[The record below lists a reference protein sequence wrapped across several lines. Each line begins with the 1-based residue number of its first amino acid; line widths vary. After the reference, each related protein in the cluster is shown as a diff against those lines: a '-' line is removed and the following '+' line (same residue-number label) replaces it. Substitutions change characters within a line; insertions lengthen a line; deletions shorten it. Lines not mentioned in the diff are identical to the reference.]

1 MEEVFSV
8 FDSFSGSI
16 SFTVYTRMLPNVLLV
31 WRRLWSVMFSACN
44 LEIISFFGAY
54 LQKTNIL
61 VTFKKKKIGPYRKH
75 LFHGLNKND
84 VQCMLVWRR
93 FRSVMFSACTLG
105 ILFVCWHLFA
115 EKKIDSS

>member
-44 LEIISFFGAY
+44 LKIISFFWSLFAKKQHSSY
-54 LQKTNIL
+54 LQ
-61 VTFKKKKIGPYRKH
+61 
-75 LFHGLNKND
+75 
-84 VQCMLVWRR
+84 
-93 FRSVMFSACTLG
+93 
-105 ILFVCWHLFA
+105 
-115 EKKIDSS
+115 EKKRLAHTESISFMGYTKMMSNACLFGGVFGQ